1 MGPVEQIIFSFM
13 AGLTACGLAGSAME
27 LIAGR
32 RLAFV
37 QPYVSSKHMLR
48 SLAATACA
56 GPLMFANEALDAW
69 RERRISVLGLIS
81 CGCTATIWALA
92 HCVLGGFASRVWQ
105 LVGVRRSGDSN
116 ADLRD

>member
-32 RLAFV
+32 KLAFV

-81 CGCTATIWALA
+81 CGCMATIWALA
-92 HCVLGGFASRVWQ
+92 LGMVVIAIASWAAS
-105 LVGVRRSGDSN
+105 LLGSGS
-116 ADLRD
+116 LSV

>member
-1 MGPVEQIIFSFM
+1 
-13 AGLTACGLAGSAME
+13 ME

-32 RLAFV
+32 KLAFV

-81 CGCTATIWALA
+81 CGCMATIWALA
-92 HCVLGGFASRVWQ
+92 LGMVVIAIASWAAS
-105 LVGVRRSGDSN
+105 LLGSGS
-116 ADLRD
+116 LSV

>member
-32 RLAFV
+32 KLAFV

-92 HCVLGGFASRVWQ
+92 LGMVVIAIASWAAS
-105 LVGVRRSGDSN
+105 LLGSGGLSV
-116 ADLRD
+116 

>member
-69 RERRISVLGLIS
+69 RERRISVLGLVS
-81 CGCTATIWALA
+81 CGCAATIWALA
-92 HCVLGGFASRVWQ
+92 LGMVVIAIASWAAS
-105 LVGVRRSGDSN
+105 LLGSGS
-116 ADLRD
+116 LSV

>member
-92 HCVLGGFASRVWQ
+92 PGMVVIAIASWAASLLG
-105 LVGVRRSGDSN
+105 SGS
-116 ADLRD
+116 LSV